1 MVAVAEGVVAAVAE
15 GVVVAAAVGVVAAVA
30 EAVGVVAAVGVGG
43 HHQIG
48 RTMIWDHFHRGTGIP
63 RLPG

>member
-1 MVAVAEGVVAAVAE
+1 MAAVAEGVVAEGVVAAVAEVVAAVAEGVVAAVAE
-15 GVVVAAAVGVVAAVA
+15 
-30 EAVGVVAAVGVGG
+30 G

>member
-1 MVAVAEGVVAAVAE
+1 MWEVE
-15 GVVVAAAVGVVAAVA
+15 A
-30 EAVGVVAAVGVGG
+30 EAVGEVEAAGVG